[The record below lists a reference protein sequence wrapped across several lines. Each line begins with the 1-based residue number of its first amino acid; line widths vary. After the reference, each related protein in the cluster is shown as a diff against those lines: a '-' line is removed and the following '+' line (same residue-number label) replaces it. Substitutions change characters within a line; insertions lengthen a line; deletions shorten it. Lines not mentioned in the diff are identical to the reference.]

1 MKLGAG
7 EEQAKA
13 KLLDLRIPCLR
24 VQHPS
29 AEVENDLFNTLIEL
43 HHHRSDGRVSY

>member
-7 EEQAKA
+7 EEQAEA

-29 AEVENDLFNTLIEL
+29 AEVENDLFNTCNIPVLL
-43 HHHRSDGRVSY
+43 NPN